1 MSLFNGDI
9 CVRSS
14 SVATVRVS
22 MFVCFQQ
29 QGYCSLPSAPAAAAA
44 AVADC

>member
-1 MSLFNGDI
+1 MVTF
-9 CVRSS
+9 
-14 SVATVRVS
+14 ATDPLQLLQ
-22 MFVCFQQ
+22 FVFSIFVYLQQ

>member
-1 MSLFNGDI
+1 MVTF
-9 CVRSS
+9 
-14 SVATVRVS
+14 ATDPLQWLQYIFS
-22 MFVCFQQ
+22 IFVHFQQ